1 MIRVKEGGTRGK
13 GGRTRKRRFIGLR
26 EELSKEALKL
36 KSKVGSTPTAVPLV
50 QN

>member
-13 GGRTRKRRFIGLR
+13 GGRTRKRRFIGLW